1 MQKSTARSCK
11 LQSAWYERA
20 FTTTDSAT
28 KISASSAK
36 GFAASAERR
45 FCTLEANHANHDSTT
60 AEYRSQLLSRLQEE
74 EAARRQL
81 ESALL
86 ARLDSLDS
94 SMAEDASAMR
104 RESQILMISISR
116 NDAQLESLQQAL
128 ASIEEPI
135 ESLKRSVLDVDQRT
149 EAQLAGLEVRT
160 NGMLGEMD
168 ALVLKAKATE
178 KRVKAADDALTETCS
193 KQAAQAAES
202 AEVCK
207 QLDKVRRQLSA
218 LSEERRNDSE
228 LLGCIRGDLVRTD
241 TNLEKVG
248 ARLDAAELG
257 ARSLGEKLG
266 AVEGGLDRAR
276 AAESSWTEQLN
287 AARTKLRDLS
297 NQLET
302 VDSLAQAVSHLRT
315 EMPQARVDLK
325 LEIDKLRSHGNEVT
339 DKLKLHIEGR
349 LGSVEDGA
357 TAIAGNYRRAFSL
370 FPCASASW
378 PTLCRRLIAL
388 RFRHKRRSAPS

>member
-1 MQKSTARSCK
+1 MIETVDEIAGKQQSQTGELAGMKSGLNGTCDADWQQQHIGLRDELERVKSS
-11 LQSAWYERA
+11 LQSMTALA
-20 FTTTDSAT
+20 DTT
-28 KISASSAK
+28 
-36 GFAASAERR
+36 
-45 FCTLEANHANHDSTT
+45 HANFMKHG
-60 AEYRSQLLSRLQEE
+60 
-74 EAARRQL
+74 
-81 ESALL
+81 
-86 ARLDSLDS
+86 
-94 SMAEDASAMR
+94 
-104 RESQILMISISR
+104 
-116 NDAQLESLQQAL
+116 
-128 ASIEEPI
+128 
-135 ESLKRSVLDVDQRT
+135 
-149 EAQLAGLEVRT
+149 AQLAGLEVRT

-202 AEVCK
+202 AELCK
-207 QLDKVRRQLSA
+207 QLEKVRRQLSA

-228 LLGCIRGDLVRTD
+228 LLGCIRGDLVPAD
-241 TNLEKVG
+241 TALETVG
-248 ARLDAAELG
+248 VRLDATELG
-257 ARSLGEKLG
+257 ARSLGEKFG

-357 TAIAGNYRRAFSL
+357 TPIAGNYRRAFSL
-370 FPCASASW
+370 FPCASATW